1 MQKTIRHKHKMRIL
15 DRRNYGILQ
24 TRPALKMKKKT
35 LHLSILLNIALIIAL
50 AVFIQKSGGISS
62 IGQKIGFSSADMPS
76 RLQIAQKTKQSI
88 FEIMPK
94 DSTDILFIGDSHI
107 EYCHWAELFPS
118 AKIKNRG
125 LAGDVIQGV
134 SARLDEALAPMPSKI
149 FLMIGTNDLY
159 FGHSVDQLLEDYE
172 VLIQKIKQKAPESR
186 IYIHSI
192 PPSLGQTQLS
202 NNDIRYCNDKLHELA
217 KYHSLVF
224 INIFDLLKDL
234 DGKLNA
240 ELTYDG
246 LHLNGKG
253 YRIWKEALEKHIEK
267 QTGNF

>member
-1 MQKTIRHKHKMRIL
+1 
-15 DRRNYGILQ
+15 
-24 TRPALKMKKKT
+24 MKKK
-35 LHLSILLNIALIIAL
+35 LLLLSILLNIALIIAL
-50 AVFIQKSGGISS
+50 ATFIHKSGGIRS
-62 IGQKIGFSSADMPS
+62 ISQKLGFSSADKPS
-76 RLQIAQKTKQSI
+76 KLQIAQKTKQSI
-88 FEIMPK
+88 FEIMPT

-107 EYCHWAELFPS
+107 EYCYWAELFPT
-118 AKIKNRG
+118 AKIKMRG

-134 SARLDEALAPMPSKI
+134 SARLDEALSPMPSQI

-159 FGHSVDQLLEDYE
+159 YGHSTDQLLTDYE
-172 VLIQKIKQKAPESR
+172 ALIQKIKQKAPESR

-192 PPSLGQTQLS
+192 PPSLGQTRLS
-202 NNDIRYCNDKLHELA
+202 NKDIKACNAKLHEIA
-217 KYHSLVF
+217 ENHALVY
-224 INIFDLLKDL
+224 INIFDILKDPN
-234 DGKLNA
+234 GKLNA